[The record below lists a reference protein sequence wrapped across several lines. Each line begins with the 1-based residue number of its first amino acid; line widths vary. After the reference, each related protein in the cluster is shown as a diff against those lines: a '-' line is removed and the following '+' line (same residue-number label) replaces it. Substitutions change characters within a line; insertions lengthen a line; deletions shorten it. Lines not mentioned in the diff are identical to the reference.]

1 MRRLN
6 SIRILRAVTA
16 TTVVVHHVLIQDGRV
31 FGEFRVDVF
40 FVLSGFVIA
49 LALEA
54 GTTSVRDFIASR
66 LVRIVPLYWL
76 ATLLV
81 FFGAL
86 LRPDLFNSTTANVP
100 DLLKSLFF
108 IPYRKESGH
117 MFPMLFVGWTLNY
130 EMLFYATSALALWRF
145 RRNVSLVF
153 AAITLMLAAAFL
165 IASLAH
171 SNRAIVEFLA
181 YDRLLEFPLGIAVW
195 FVWRKGLRIPVA
207 LAAFVAIAMY
217 ALMTCI
223 EQVWPD
229 VSSLVGNGL
238 PTCLLLIS
246 ALSLEGLVVDSALT
260 RGLLYLGDASYAT
273 YLSHP
278 FVIEAMRKLV
288 PKVVH
293 GFDVRSPAGV
303 ILAVVVASVVG
314 CVVYRYI
321 DKPLH
326 RAIGRL
332 MKVKRVVSTPA
343 GEDASCR
350 VT

>member
-1 MRRLN
+1 
-6 SIRILRAVTA
+6 
-16 TTVVVHHVLIQDGRV
+16 
-31 FGEFRVDVF
+31 
-40 FVLSGFVIA
+40 
-49 LALEA
+49 
-54 GTTSVRDFIASR
+54 
-66 LVRIVPLYWL
+66 
-76 ATLLV
+76 
-81 FFGAL
+81 
-86 LRPDLFNSTTANVP
+86 
-100 DLLKSLFF
+100 
-108 IPYRKESGH
+108 
-117 MFPMLFVGWTLNY
+117 
-130 EMLFYATSALALWRF
+130 
-145 RRNVSLVF
+145 
-153 AAITLMLAAAFL
+153 
-165 IASLAH
+165 
-171 SNRAIVEFLA
+171 
-181 YDRLLEFPLGIAVW
+181 
-195 FVWRKGLRIPVA
+195 
-207 LAAFVAIAMY
+207 
-217 ALMTCI
+217 
-223 EQVWPD
+223 
-229 VSSLVGNGL
+229 VGNGV

-246 ALSLEGLVVDSALT
+246 TLSLEGLVVDSALT